1 MGEIEHLPKYI
12 ADQAKRLEAVGIE
25 SARVEMEWI
34 LCHVLDV
41 DRLNL
46 YLHGAEWLTD
56 DAREHVERI
65 IEQRLTR
72 YPLQYILEESWFYG
86 RKFFITPDVMV
97 PTPETE
103 GLCEAALGFIATR
116 GLTAPRILDLGAGS
130 GVIAVTMA
138 SELKH
143 CAVLALDISEEALEI
158 AHENARAM
166 EVTDKIE
173 FRQSNLFSAV
183 RPGELFDL
191 ILSNPPYIREV
202 DYAGL
207 MPEVKADPKIAMTAG
222 ADGLDVVRGII
233 KDAPTYLSPGG
244 RIMFE
249 IGLGQ
254 SEAVAAI
261 TSDDPRYTS
270 FTCLKDLNDIDRIII
285 LGCDPD
291 QGDRV

>member
-1 MGEIEHLPKYI
+1 MTEIPYLPQFI
-12 ADQAKRLEAVGIE
+12 AEQAKRLEAVGIE

-56 DAREHVERI
+56 DAREHIERI
-65 IEQRLTR
+65 IQQRLTR

-86 RKFFITPDVMV
+86 RKFFVTPDVMV

-103 GLCEAALGFIATR
+103 GLCEAALGYIATH
-116 GLTAPRILDLGAGS
+116 GLTSPRILDLGAGS
-130 GVIAVTMA
+130 GVICVTMA
-138 SELKH
+138 SELKR
-143 CAVLALDISEEALEI
+143 CTVLALDISEEALEI

-173 FRQSNLFSAV
+173 FRQSDFFSAV
-183 RPGELFDL
+183 RLGETFDL
-191 ILSNPPYIREV
+191 ILSNPPYIREC

-222 ADGLDVVRGII
+222 ADGLDAVRGIL
-233 KDAPTYLSPGG
+233 KDAPTYLCPGG

-254 SEAVAAI
+254 SEAVAAL
-261 TSDDPRYTS
+261 TADDSRYTAY
-270 FTCLKDLNDIDRIII
+270 TCLRDLNDIDRIII
-285 LGCDPD
+285 LGCDPTK
-291 QGDRV
+291 GD